1 MMARQGWKCLRNGKI
16 SEEKKGRSFRKG
28 NTLSRRLS
36 PNGRYP
42 AYRGSLFFVN
52 GNSFV
57 PKSFPRDERL
67 SRDGSSAFLRIVSRF
82 S

>member
-1 MMARQGWKCLRNGKI
+1 MKKI
-16 SEEKKGRSFRKG
+16 SAKRENIRSEKRQILSER

-67 SRDGSSAFLRIVSRF
+67 PRDGSSAFLRIVSRF